1 MLKTGLRHR
10 VMGTAWL
17 AAVLLLPA
25 AVNAGQPAVVDVQAE
40 APAAAIDEVVVVAH
54 KHARALHDVA
64 ASVSVFSGKNLRF
77 ELGDTVA
84 DVFRYAPGIDYEA
97 AGSRFGSES
106 INIRGISGNRVAIL
120 VDGVPVSDQFDVGS
134 FSNATRDLVNAGF
147 IDQIEVLH
155 GPASALYGSA
165 AIGGVVAMSTVDP
178 RSLTGGQ
185 GQGGRFTTGWRD
197 ENTSVNAT
205 AVQAFAGDRVAM
217 LAGVSM
223 TDGNEFDAA
232 AASDSLDWR
241 DFTSRSALLKLTI
254 DDARGNRWQATA
266 HHRESDVESELG
278 SVLGTGRYRSTT
290 ALVGNDEAIADLL
303 SLEYHFGNDSGVIDD
318 GVVRAYYQDSEIV
331 QHTLDERG
339 LASRPVSIDRLF
351 SFEQQTSGIEANLQK
366 SVTIAGLPQQLGFGA
381 DFRDRDT
388 AEYRD
393 GLETGIDDGAVTNV
407 LLGEV
412 FPLRDF
418 PLSRTRELGAYL
430 EDVVTIG
437 RLSLIAAV
445 RADSYDMQPS
455 VDAMYAEDYPFA
467 VPVSISE
474 SEVSPKFGV
483 IYRFGE
489 SAEIYAQYS
498 HGFRA
503 PPYEDANISLE
514 LPLFNFRAV
523 PNPDLRSEKSDG
535 LDVGLRWRGD
545 GSSARLSLFRSDYE
559 DFIESKV
566 RIGPDPVSGRIL
578 FQSQNIERA
587 VIEGIEAGGTL
598 ALDALRD
605 GLSIDASLFV
615 ARGENRDNG
624 EPLNSVG
631 PPQGVLSLNW
641 ASAGDRFR
649 TSLRGTFTDDWSERD
664 ERNGELFKPAGY
676 AVFDAFMA
684 YRLGARL
691 TLRAALMNLTDR
703 TYWSWTDVRGL
714 APGDPVIPYLSR
726 PGRSFNIG
734 LDMHW

>member
-1 MLKTGLRHR
+1 MLKTGWYRR
-10 VMGTAWL
+10 VKGGAAWL
-17 AAVLLLPA
+17 AATCLLPWA
-25 AVNAGQPAVVDVQAE
+25 ASAAQPDVADVQAE
-40 APAAAIDEVVVVAH
+40 SAAAIDEVVVVAH

-64 ASVSVFSGKNLRF
+64 ASVSVFSGEDLRF

-165 AIGGVVAMSTVDP
+165 AIGGVVAMSTVEP
-178 RSLTGGQ
+178 RSLAGGY

-205 AVQAFAGDRVAM
+205 ALQAFAGDRIAV
-217 LAGVSM
+217 LAGVAM

-232 AASDSLDWR
+232 AAADSLDWR
-241 DFTSRSALLKLTI
+241 DFTSQSALVKLTI
-254 DDARGNRWQATA
+254 DDAWGNRWQVTA
-266 HHRESDVESELG
+266 NRRQSDVDSELG
-278 SVLGTGRYRSTT
+278 SVLGTGRYRTTT
-290 ALVGNDEAIADLL
+290 ALVGNDEAVADLL
-303 SLEYHFGNDSGVIDD
+303 SLEYRFGNDSGVIDD
-318 GVVRAYYQDSEIV
+318 GVVRVYFQDSEIV

-339 LASRPVSIDRLF
+339 LATRPVSIDRLF
-351 SFEQQTSGIEANLQK
+351 SFEQQTSGIEASMQK
-366 SVTIAGLPQQLGFGA
+366 SVTMAGVPQQLGFGA
-381 DFRDRDT
+381 EFRDRDT

-393 GLETGIDDGAVTNV
+393 GLETGIDDGVVTNV

-430 EDVVTIG
+430 EDVVTVG

-445 RADSYDMQPS
+445 RADRYDMQPS
-455 VDAMYAEDYPFA
+455 IDAMYAEDYPFA

-483 IYRFGE
+483 IYRLGE

-514 LPLFNFRAV
+514 MPLFNFRAV
-523 PNPDLRSEKSDG
+523 PNPDLRSETSDG
-535 LDVGLRWRGD
+535 VDVGLRWRGAA
-545 GSSARLSLFRSDYE
+545 GSARLSVFRSDYD

-566 RIGPDPVSGRIL
+566 RIGPDPDSGRIL

-598 ALDALRD
+598 VLGALSD
-605 GLSIDASLFV
+605 GLSIDASLFL

-631 PPQGVLSLNW
+631 PPQGVLSVDW
-641 ASAGDRFR
+641 VSDGDRFR
-649 TSLRGTFTDDWSERD
+649 ASLRGTFTDDWSERD
-664 ERNGELFKPAGY
+664 ERNGELFKPSGY
-676 AVFDAFMA
+676 AVFDAFIA

-691 TLRAALMNLTDR
+691 TLRAALMNFTDR